1 MVIFFIDSGICVFDY
16 ANVHKLSETGMLGKY
31 YLPKEVKSLLS
42 ASKNINCTK
51 QNNNIEISF

>member
-1 MVIFFIDSGICVFDY
+1 
-16 ANVHKLSETGMLGKY
+16 MLGKY